1 MRPLMELKESLRIYQ
16 LKGEESDI
24 YNSLMPILN
33 YLCEKKDYVGALATL
48 QARPETAMPF

>member
-1 MRPLMELKESLRIYQ
+1 MELKESLRIYQ